1 MKWSKFQTEASAKWV
16 LSGEHSVL
24 RGVTAVALPHPE
36 FRLKFTFTPS
46 SGKLRVVPESAT
58 SVIVDLLRS
67 IGDEW
72 NEKGLSFNTPEG
84 EVVIESTIPIGA
96 GLGSSAALSVSMTR
110 WLAEP
115 LSIAKGDQFE
125 FAKKLEHRFHGRSSG
140 MDVAAVISAQPIS
153 FVMNKGHQLL
163 GVKKLPKFTFHDTGE
178 RARTSDCVMKVRAL
192 HEDSPTLG
200 MQLDEQ
206 MAHSSR
212 LAVEGLVLFDAG
224 QTEKG
229 TALIAEGMKQGQ
241 DCFKSW
247 GLIPTSA
254 RHLEEDLLAQGAKA
268 VKITGSGGG
277 GMIVALWDPV

>member
-1 MKWSKFQTEASAKWV
+1 MMKWTAFQTEASAKWV

-24 RGVTAVALPHPE
+24 PHPE

-46 SGKLRVVPESAT
+46 SIGRIRVTPESAS
-58 SVIVDLLRS
+58 SVVLDLLQS

-72 NEKGLSFNTPEG
+72 NEKGLSFNPPEG
-84 EVVIESTIPIGA
+84 EVVLETTIPIGA
-96 GLGSSAALSVSMTR
+96 GLGSSAALSVSITR

-115 LSIAKGDQFE
+115 LSIAPGDHFE
-125 FAKKLEHRFHGRSSG
+125 FAKNLEHRFHGRSSG
-140 MDVAAVISAQPIS
+140 MDVAAVISGQPIS
-153 FVMNKGHQLL
+153 FMINRGHQML

-178 RARTSDCVMKVRAL
+178 RARTSDCVMKVRTL

-206 MAHSSR
+206 MAQSSR
-212 LAVEGLVLFDAG
+212 LAMEGLILFDAG
-224 QTEKG
+224 QTEVG
-229 TALIAEGMKQGQ
+229 TTRIAEGMRLGQ
-241 DCFKSW
+241 DCFRSW
-247 GLIPTSA
+247 GLIPTPA

-277 GMIVALWDPV
+277 GFLVALW

>member
-1 MKWSKFQTEASAKWV
+1 VMRWSKFQTEASAKWV

-36 FRLKFTFTPS
+36 FRLKFSFTPS
-46 SGKLRVVPESAT
+46 NSNGKLRVLPESAT
-58 SVIVDLLRS
+58 SVVLDLLQS

-72 NEKGLSFNTPEG
+72 NEKDLSFHSPEG

-115 LSIAKGDQFE
+115 LSIATGDQFE

-163 GVKKLPKFTFHDTGE
+163 GVKKLPKFTFHDTGD
-178 RARTSDCVMKVRAL
+178 RARTSDCVMKVRTL
-192 HEDSPTLG
+192 HEESPTLG

-206 MAHSSR
+206 MAQASR
-212 LAVEGLVLFDAG
+212 LAMEGLILYDAG
-224 QTEKG
+224 QTDKG
-229 TALIAEGMKQGQ
+229 TALIAEGMKLGQ
-241 DCFKSW
+241 DCFRSW
-247 GLIPTSA
+247 GLIPTTA

-277 GMIVALWDPV
+277 GMVVALW